1 MIMPLYDD
9 NSKRVRVPFVNYILI
24 AINIFVFAMFQD
36 FGENERFVYT
46 FSAGPAEIISGKDI
60 QSGPTVLGKK
70 PSGEEIIRPGLE
82 PTPFTVYITLITS
95 MFMHGS
101 IGHILGNMLFL
112 WIFGDNVEDRLGHL
126 QYLLFYIIAGILAS
140 LAHVATCV
148 LLQSDLLTPSLG
160 ASGAISG
167 VMGAY
172 LLFFPN
178 NSVTVLIFRF
188 VATVPAMVAVGLWF
202 AMQLFSSFMELGAG
216 EGGGVAYGAHIGGF
230 IAGLPLAYFI
240 DKAFGDGK
248 QNALWVETPNIEG

>member
-9 NSKRVRVPFVNYILI
+9 NSQRIRTPFVNYILI
-24 AINIFVFAMFQD
+24 AINIFVFVMFQN
-36 FGENERFVYT
+36 FGENEHFIYT
-46 FSAGPAEIISGKDI
+46 FSAVPAEIISGKDI
-60 QSGPTVLGKK
+60 QSSPTVLGKTR
-70 PSGEEIIRPGLE
+70 SGEEIIRPGLE

-95 MFMHGS
+95 MFMHGG

-126 QYLLFYIIAGILAS
+126 QYLLFYIIVGILAS

-148 LLQSDLLTPSLG
+148 LLKSDLLTPSLG

-172 LLFFPN
+172 LIFYPN

-188 VATVPAMVAVGLWF
+188 VTTVPAIVAVGLWF

-230 IAGLPLAYFI
+230 IAGIPLAFFI
-240 DKAFGDGK
+240 DKTLSEGK
-248 QNALWVETPNIEG
+248 QNASWTQNL

>member
-9 NSKRVRVPFVNYILI
+9 NSQRIRTPFVNYTLI
-24 AINIFVFAMFQD
+24 AINVFVFVMFQN

-46 FSAGPAEIISGKDI
+46 FSAVPAEIISGKDI
-60 QSGPTVLGKK
+60 QTSPTVLGKTR
-70 PSGEEIIRPGLE
+70 SGEEIIRPGLE

-95 MFMHGS
+95 MFMHGGV
-101 IGHILGNMLFL
+101 GHILGNMLFL

-126 QYLLFYIIAGILAS
+126 QYMLFYIIAGIFAS

-148 LLQSDLLTPSLG
+148 LLKSDLLTPSLG

-178 NSVTVLIFRF
+178 NNVTVLIFRF
-188 VATVPAMVAVGLWF
+188 VTTVPAIVAVGLWF

-230 IAGLPLAYFI
+230 IAGLPLAFFI
-240 DKAFGDGK
+240 DKTLSEGK
-248 QNALWVETPNIEG
+248 QNASWTQNL

>member
-1 MIMPLYDD
+1 MPLYDD
-9 NSKRVRVPFVNYILI
+9 NSQRIRTPFVNYILI
-24 AINIFVFAMFQD
+24 AINIFVFVMFQN
-36 FGENERFVYT
+36 FGENERFIYT
-46 FSAGPAEIISGKDI
+46 FSAVPAEIISGKDI
-60 QSGPTVLGKK
+60 QSSPTVLGKTR
-70 PSGEEIIRPGLE
+70 SGEEIIRPGLE

-95 MFMHGS
+95 MFMHGG

-126 QYLLFYIIAGILAS
+126 QYLLFYIIVGILAS

-148 LLQSDLLTPSLG
+148 LLKSDLLTPSLG

-172 LLFFPN
+172 LIFYPN

-188 VATVPAMVAVGLWF
+188 VTTVPAIVAVGLWF

-230 IAGLPLAYFI
+230 IAGIPLAFFI
-240 DKAFGDGK
+240 DKTLSEGK
-248 QNALWVETPNIEG
+248 QNASWTQNL

>member
-1 MIMPLYDD
+1 MPLYDD
-9 NSKRVRVPFVNYILI
+9 NSQRIRTPFVNYILI
-24 AINIFVFAMFQD
+24 AINIFVFVMFQN
-36 FGENERFVYT
+36 FGENERFIYT
-46 FSAGPAEIISGKDI
+46 FSAVPAEIISGKDI
-60 QSGPTVLGKK
+60 QSSPTVLGKTR
-70 PSGEEIIRPGLE
+70 SGEEIIRPGLE

-95 MFMHGS
+95 MFMHGG

-126 QYLLFYIIAGILAS
+126 QYLLFYIIVGILAS

-148 LLQSDLLTPSLG
+148 LLKSDLLTPSLG

-172 LLFFPN
+172 LLFYPN

-188 VATVPAMVAVGLWF
+188 VTTVPAIVAVGLWF

-230 IAGLPLAYFI
+230 IAGLPLAFFI
-240 DKAFGDGK
+240 DKTLGEGK
-248 QNALWVETPNIEG
+248 QNASWTQNL

>member
-9 NSKRVRVPFVNYILI
+9 NSQRIRTPFVNYILI
-24 AINIFVFAMFQD
+24 AINIFVFAMFQN
-36 FGENERFVYT
+36 FGENERFIYT
-46 FSAGPAEIISGKDI
+46 FSAVPAEIISGKDI
-60 QSGPTVLGKK
+60 QSSPTVLGKTR
-70 PSGEEIIRPGLE
+70 SGEEIIRPGLE

-95 MFMHGS
+95 MFMHGG

-126 QYLLFYIIAGILAS
+126 QYLLFYIIVGILAS

-188 VATVPAMVAVGLWF
+188 VTTVPAMVAVGLWF
-202 AMQLFSSFMELGAG
+202 AMQLFSSFIELGAG

-230 IAGLPLAYFI
+230 IAGIPLAFFI
-240 DKAFGDGK
+240 DKTLAEGK
-248 QNALWVETPNIEG
+248 QNASWTQNL

>member
-9 NSKRVRVPFVNYILI
+9 NSQRIRTPFVNYILI
-24 AINIFVFAMFQD
+24 AINIFVFVMFQN
-36 FGENERFVYT
+36 FGENERFIYT
-46 FSAGPAEIISGKDI
+46 FSAVPAEIISGKDI
-60 QSGPTVLGKK
+60 QSSPTVLGKTR
-70 PSGEEIIRPGLE
+70 SGEEIIRPGLE

-95 MFMHGS
+95 MFMHGG

-126 QYLLFYIIAGILAS
+126 QYLLFYIIVGIIAS

-148 LLQSDLLTPSLG
+148 LLKSDLLTPSLG

-172 LLFFPN
+172 LLFYPN

-188 VATVPAMVAVGLWF
+188 VTTVPAMVAVGLWF
-202 AMQLFSSFMELGAG
+202 AMQLFSSFIELGAG

-230 IAGLPLAYFI
+230 IAGIPLAFFI
-240 DKAFGDGK
+240 DKTLAEGK
-248 QNALWVETPNIEG
+248 QNASWTQNL

>member
-9 NSKRVRVPFVNYILI
+9 NSQRIRTPFVNYTLI
-24 AINIFVFAMFQD
+24 AINIFVFVMFQN

-46 FSAGPAEIISGKDI
+46 FSAVPAEIISGKDI
-60 QSGPTVLGKK
+60 QTSPTVLGKTR
-70 PSGEEIIRPGLE
+70 SGEEIIRPGLE

-95 MFMHGS
+95 MFMHGG

-126 QYLLFYIIAGILAS
+126 QYLLFYIIVGILAS

-148 LLQSDLLTPSLG
+148 LLKSDLLTPSLG

-172 LLFFPN
+172 LIFYPN

-188 VATVPAMVAVGLWF
+188 VTTVPAIVAVGLWF

-230 IAGLPLAYFI
+230 IAGIPLAFFI
-240 DKAFGDGK
+240 DKTLSEGK
-248 QNALWVETPNIEG
+248 QNASWTQNL

>member
-1 MIMPLYDD
+1 
-9 NSKRVRVPFVNYILI
+9 
-24 AINIFVFAMFQD
+24 MFQN

-46 FSAGPAEIISGKDI
+46 FSAVPAEIISGKDI
-60 QSGPTVLGKK
+60 QSSPTVLGKTR
-70 PSGEEIIRPGLE
+70 SGEEIIRPGLE

-95 MFMHGS
+95 MFMHGGV
-101 IGHILGNMLFL
+101 GHILGNMLFL

-126 QYLLFYIIAGILAS
+126 QYLLFYIIVGILAS

-148 LLQSDLLTPSLG
+148 LLKSDLLTPSLG

-188 VATVPAMVAVGLWF
+188 VTTVPAIVAVGLWF

-230 IAGLPLAYFI
+230 IAGLPLAFFI
-240 DKAFGDGK
+240 DKTLGEGK
-248 QNALWVETPNIEG
+248 QNASWTQNL

>member
-9 NSKRVRVPFVNYILI
+9 NSQRNRTPFVNYTLI
-24 AINIFVFAMFQD
+24 AINIFVFAMFQN

-46 FSAGPAEIISGKDI
+46 FSAVPAEIISGKDI
-60 QSGPTVLGKK
+60 QSSPTVLGKTR
-70 PSGEEIIRPGLE
+70 SGEEIIRPGLE

-95 MFMHGS
+95 MFMHGGV
-101 IGHILGNMLFL
+101 GHILGNMLFL

-126 QYLLFYIIAGILAS
+126 QYLLFYIIVGILAS

-148 LLQSDLLTPSLG
+148 LLKSDLLTPSLG

-188 VATVPAMVAVGLWF
+188 VTTVPAIVAVGLWF

-230 IAGLPLAYFI
+230 IAGLPLAFFI
-240 DKAFGDGK
+240 DKKLSEGK
-248 QNALWVETPNIEG
+248 QNVSWTQNL

>member
-9 NSKRVRVPFVNYILI
+9 NSQRIRTPFVNYILI
-24 AINIFVFAMFQD
+24 AINIFVFVMFQN
-36 FGENERFVYT
+36 FGENERFIYT
-46 FSAGPAEIISGKDI
+46 FSAVPAEIISGKDI
-60 QSGPTVLGKK
+60 QSSPTVLGKTR
-70 PSGEEIIRPGLE
+70 SGEEIIRPGLE

-95 MFMHGS
+95 MFMHGG

-126 QYLLFYIIAGILAS
+126 QYLLFYIIVGILAS

-148 LLQSDLLTPSLG
+148 LLKSDLLTPSLG

-172 LLFFPN
+172 LLFYPN

-188 VATVPAMVAVGLWF
+188 VTTVPAIVAVGLWF
-202 AMQLFSSFMELGAG
+202 AMQLFSSVMELGAG

-230 IAGLPLAYFI
+230 IAGIPLAFFI

-248 QNALWVETPNIEG
+248 QNVSWTESPNIEG

>member
-9 NSKRVRVPFVNYILI
+9 NSQRIRTPFVNYTLI
-24 AINIFVFAMFQD
+24 AINIFVFAMFQN

-46 FSAGPAEIISGKDI
+46 FSAVPAEIISGKDI
-60 QSGPTVLGKK
+60 QSSPTVLGKTR
-70 PSGEEIIRPGLE
+70 SGEEIIRPGLE

-95 MFMHGS
+95 MFMHGG

-126 QYLLFYIIAGILAS
+126 QYLLFYIIVGILAS

-172 LLFFPN
+172 ILFFPN

-188 VATVPAMVAVGLWF
+188 VTTVPASVAVGLWF

-230 IAGLPLAYFI
+230 IAGIPLAFFI
-240 DKAFGDGK
+240 DKTLGKGK
-248 QNALWVETPNIEG
+248 QNASWTQNL

>member
-9 NSKRVRVPFVNYILI
+9 NSQRIRTPFVNYILI
-24 AINIFVFAMFQD
+24 AINIFVFVMFQN
-36 FGENERFVYT
+36 FGENERFIYT
-46 FSAGPAEIISGKDI
+46 FSAVPAEIISGKDI
-60 QSGPTVLGKK
+60 QSSPTVLGKTR
-70 PSGEEIIRPGLE
+70 SGEEIIRPGLE

-95 MFMHGS
+95 MFMHGG

-126 QYLLFYIIAGILAS
+126 QYLLFYIIVGILAS

-148 LLQSDLLTPSLG
+148 LLKSDLLTPSLG

-172 LLFFPN
+172 LLFDPN

-188 VATVPAMVAVGLWF
+188 VTTVPAIVAVGLWF

-230 IAGLPLAYFI
+230 IAGIPLAFFI
-240 DKAFGDGK
+240 DKTLSEGK
-248 QNALWVETPNIEG
+248 QNASWTQNL

>member
-9 NSKRVRVPFVNYILI
+9 NSQRIRTPFVNYILI
-24 AINIFVFAMFQD
+24 AINIFVFVMFQN
-36 FGENERFVYT
+36 FGENERFIYT
-46 FSAGPAEIISGKDI
+46 FSAVPAEIISGKDI
-60 QSGPTVLGKK
+60 QSSPTVLGKK

-82 PTPFTVYITLITS
+82 PTPITVYITLITS
-95 MFMHGS
+95 MFMHAGV
-101 IGHILGNMLFL
+101 GHILGNMLFL

-126 QYLLFYIIAGILAS
+126 QYLVFYMIAGVLAS

-188 VATVPAMVAVGLWF
+188 IATVPAMVAVGLWF

-230 IAGLPLAYFI
+230 IAGIPLAFFI
-240 DKAFGDGK
+240 DKTLSEGK
-248 QNALWVETPNIEG
+248 QNASWTQNL